1 MKQTLRINSYEV
13 WMSLGVTKEEQA
25 QLQPVHFDITLHF
38 EKSVKGCATDHLDDA
53 INYAALVSH
62 IKQVAT
68 ARSFNLIEN
77 VCFITHQHLT
87 DWVRKHGFSGE
98 LVTEALKV
106 RPPVP
111 SLQGGVKFTCQSTV

>member
-1 MKQTLRINSYEV
+1 MRQTLKINSYEV

-38 EKSVKGCATDHLDDA
+38 DKPVKGCATDHLDDA

-62 IKQVAT
+62 IKKVAT
-68 ARSFNLIEN
+68 ARPYNLIEN
-77 VCFITHQHLT
+77 ICFLTHQHLT
-87 DWVRKHGFSGE
+87 EWVKTHGFTGD
-98 LVTEALKV
+98 LVTEATKV

-111 SLQGGVKFTCQSTV
+111 SLQGGVKFSCQSPV

>member
-1 MKQTLRINSYEV
+1 MKQTLKINSYEV
-13 WMSLGVTKEEQA
+13 FMSLGVTKEEQA
-25 QLQPVHFDITLHF
+25 QLQPVQFDITLHF
-38 EKSVKGCATDHLDDA
+38 DKPVKGCATDHLDDA

-77 VCFITHQHLT
+77 VCFLTHQHLT
-87 DWVRKHGFSGE
+87 EWLKTHGFTGE
-98 LVTEALKV
+98 LITAAIKM

-111 SLQGGVKFTCQSTV
+111 SLQGGVKFTCQSSV